1 MADVLEPGVVIKPCM
16 DKNIAINWAQKIYGL
31 KAINVKEFNSYDDRN
46 YYFHVDPDADIGNEH
61 LRKSDIS
68 PDGYI
73 LKVTNILDS
82 KDPDFTEAQNKMI
95 LHMANADLA
104 VPIPIKNKNGGLMSY
119 EEIEVEKK
127 GNDWASNNESID
139 GPTKVNK
146 HLVRLLKFI
155 PGNFGHA
162 IQIRFWGY
170 THTK

>member
-16 DKNIAINWAQKIYGL
+16 DKNTAINWAQKIYGL

-46 YYFHVDPDADIGNEH
+46 YYFHVDPEADIDNEH

-127 GNDWASNNESID
+127 GNDWASNNESTA
-139 GPTKVNK
+139 GPTKLNK

-162 IQIRFWGY
+162 IQIRFWGV
-170 THTK
+170 HP